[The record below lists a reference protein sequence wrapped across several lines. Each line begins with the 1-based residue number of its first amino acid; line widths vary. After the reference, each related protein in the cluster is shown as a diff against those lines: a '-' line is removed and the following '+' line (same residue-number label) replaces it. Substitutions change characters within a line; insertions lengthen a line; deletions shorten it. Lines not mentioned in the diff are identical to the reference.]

1 MADILKT
8 LAARL
13 PKRYQ
18 QTLKRYHFGRQIRRR
33 RFRPKEQEYDSLHL
47 LVSPGDWVV
56 DVGAN
61 VGHYTSR
68 LSELVGENGRVVAF
82 EPVPETFELLA
93 ANVAILRTKNVT
105 LINAAASDEACVAG
119 MAIPKFQTGLDNNYM
134 AQLSTSDACLQ
145 VLCLPVDSLCL
156 PHPVS
161 LVKIDAEGH
170 ELAVLKGMSGLLQR
184 DHPTLIVEDNSAAVP
199 ELLEGYGYTN
209 VKLPGSSN
217 RLFRKI
223 GSGAE

>member
-1 MADILKT
+1 MANILKT
-8 LAARL
+8 LAAQL
-13 PKRYQ
+13 PKRSQ

-33 RFRPKEQEYDSLHL
+33 RFRPREQEYDLLHT
-47 LVSPGDWVV
+47 LVSPADWVV

-68 LSELVGENGRVVAF
+68 LSELVGDQGRVVAF

-93 ANVAILRTKNVT
+93 ANVAMLRTKNVT
-105 LINAAASDEACVAG
+105 LINAAASDKACVAG
-119 MAIPKFQTGLDNNYM
+119 MAIPKFRTGLDNNYM
-134 AQLSTSDACLQ
+134 AQLSTMDSTLQ

-156 PHPVS
+156 PHPVC

-170 ELAVLKGMSGLLQR
+170 ELSVLKGMAALLQR

-209 VKLPGSSN
+209 EKLPGSSN
-217 RLFRKI
+217 RLFRNS
-223 GSGAE
+223 GSGTK